1 MCFLAICISYLKK
14 CMFRSSSH
22 FLVRFFCFSD
32 IELYELFI
40 YFGEERPLSVPLIAI
55 IFSHSEGCLFI
66 VFIVYFAVQKLLC
79 LIRFHLF
86 IFVFISINL
95 GGGSERILLQFVSK
109 SVLPVF
115 SSKSFIISD
124 FPFTSLIHFE
134 FILVDGVRKCSNFI
148 FLHVAV
154 QFSHT
159 TY

>member
-1 MCFLAICISYLKK
+1 
-14 CMFRSSSH
+14 MFW
-22 FLVRFFCFSD
+22 LDFFCFSD

-95 GGGSERILLQFVSK
+95 GGGSERIF
-109 SVLPVF
+109 LPMF
-115 SSKSFIISD
+115 SSKNKSESHSVMSSSLQPHELYSPWNSPGQNTGVGSLSLLQGI
-124 FPFTSLIHFE
+124 FPT
-134 FILVDGVRKCSNFI
+134 
-148 FLHVAV
+148 
-154 QFSHT
+154 Q
-159 TY
+159 